1 MNFTAVVK
9 VWKHSKCV
17 EWLRCFKNMNSI
29 PQSFDHSMWE
39 TEAWEAHVLSLDVQ
53 RFIKVIKHMRGQFFY
68 IKQFFKWLK
77 FIKKSNTQF
86 KDYCI
91 WQNSSVNSLFDQ
103 MAWKDQKSNMNCFHQ
118 TFLILLRSRTINRQ
132 KNMPTLLS
140 ICALG
145 NEQFLNKCTPLEN
158 SWFIW

>member
-1 MNFTAVVK
+1 M
-9 VWKHSKCV
+9 
-17 EWLRCFKNMNSI
+17 
-29 PQSFDHSMWE
+29 
-39 TEAWEAHVLSLDVQ
+39 
-53 RFIKVIKHMRGQFFY
+53 IKVYQ
-68 IKQFFKWLK
+68 
-77 FIKKSNTQF
+77 KKSNTQF

-145 NEQFLNKCTPLEN
+145 NEQFLSKCTPLEN
-158 SWFIW
+158 SWFIWWNVQYPYDKNECWLNKKTTILACSFKTIHLWMCRWVTV